1 MGGAQL
7 TAYHGNGKSGEP
19 PSQSGPGPGTPKIAA
34 IFAVQLRCL
43 QFYGSLCPSVVAAC
57 NAISTIGGL
66 AE

>member
-34 IFAVQLRCL
+34 IFAEMPAILWQSVPLSC
-43 QFYGSLCPSVVAAC
+43 GSLQAP
-57 NAISTIGGL
+57 
-66 AE
+66 